1 MEHQEPLCQGYDEI
15 GIHLG
20 NKKASKECIE
30 FIFNV

>member
-20 NKKASKECIE
+20 NKKASKNCIE